1 MSDLVGYRARWLVSV
16 APVLAAV
23 GCGDDG
29 GGGPVDAGGD
39 RGAPGQVTVVAL
51 VAATPV
57 AGVPVYFQ
65 DYPEH
70 VVAPVVTDATGRV
83 TAEVATGG
91 VVTAILPSS
100 GSLRGGAAL
109 VGELHTFVGVEP
121 GDELVV
127 GDLFAQAS
135 GRSIDVVV
143 PAEARST
150 LYRVDTPCA
159 AATIGLLEP
168 ATAPVTIAVDLAGCG
183 AVTDVAVLARAPGVD
198 KVMTALA
205 APVVDGQ
212 PIALTGPWAAPHRA
226 QVVVTGAPASG
237 PRLSVEQAL
246 WTARGKV
253 ATARVEVTSSGG
265 RASADLDV
273 AWAPGPELAHWTMV
287 GLPSVGGGAAVVT
300 EWGPHDGAHTVEL
313 SGRLLPSIAGAPSYS
328 IARRAVT
335 WTETGAGA
343 AVDHAI
349 AELLVNR
356 PGDGQWSWQVVGPRD
371 GTRLPLPSLPTDQHD
386 WTPRAGDV
394 VGVGTLT
401 LAAHSGGYDGA
412 RGTALLVAEPRPRGA
427 GGWEIF
433 DTRSE

>member
-1 MSDLVGYRARWLVSV
+1 MSDLLGYVTRWLLCAGAVLV
-16 APVLAAV
+16 AA

-29 GGGPVDAGGD
+29 GSGPVDAGGD
-39 RGAPGQVTVVAL
+39 RGAPGQVTVVAM
-51 VAATPV
+51 VAATPA

-70 VVAPVVTDATGRV
+70 VVAPVVTDAAGRA

-100 GSLRGGAAL
+100 GAQRGGAAL
-109 VGELHTFVGVEP
+109 AGQLYTFVGVEP
-121 GDELVV
+121 GDELVA

-135 GRSIDVVV
+135 GRSIDVIV
-143 PAEARST
+143 PPEARST
-150 LYRVDTPCA
+150 LYRVDTTCA
-159 AATIGLLEP
+159 SGTVGLLEP

-198 KVMTALA
+198 KVMSALA
-205 APVVDGQ
+205 VPVVAGQ
-212 PIALTGPWAAPHRA
+212 PITLTGTWAAPYRA
-226 QVVVTGAPASG
+226 QVVVTGAPAG
-237 PRLSVEQAL
+237 PRLSVEQVL

-253 ATARVEVTSSGG
+253 AVARAEVTSSGG
-265 RASADLDV
+265 RASADLDLP
-273 AWAPGPELAHWTMV
+273 WAPGPALQHWTMV
-287 GLPSVGGGAAVVT
+287 GLPSAGGGAAVVT
-300 EWGPHDGAHTVEL
+300 EWGPHDGVHTL
-313 SGRLLPSIAGAPSYS
+313 DLGGRLLPSIAGAPSYS
-328 IARRAVT
+328 VAGRAVT
-335 WTETGAGA
+335 WTEAGAGA

-356 PGDGQWSWQVVGPRD
+356 PGDGQWSWLVVGPRD
-371 GTRLPLPSLPTDQHD
+371 GTRLPLPRLPTDQHD

-401 LAAHSGGYDGA
+401 LAAHSRGYAGA
-412 RGTALLVAEPRPRGA
+412 RGAALVVAEPRPHGA
-427 GGWEIF
+427 EGWEIF